1 MEKIKNLNVRVYG
14 LLVKDN
20 SLMFLNEMYAGKQLL
35 KLPGGGLELGEGTLD
50 TLKREFK
57 EELNLEVTIQ
67 EHFYTQDFFLKS
79 KLTPDSQLLTVYY
92 KVDCNNFSNLQII
105 EKSIHEVVWISL
117 DKINIDTITLP
128 VDKIVL
134 KKLLKK
140 NT

>member
-105 EKSIHEVVWISL
+105 EKSIHEVVWIPL

>member
-35 KLPGGGLELGEGTLD
+35 KLPGGGLELGEGILD

-105 EKSIHEVVWISL
+105 EKSIHEVVWIPL